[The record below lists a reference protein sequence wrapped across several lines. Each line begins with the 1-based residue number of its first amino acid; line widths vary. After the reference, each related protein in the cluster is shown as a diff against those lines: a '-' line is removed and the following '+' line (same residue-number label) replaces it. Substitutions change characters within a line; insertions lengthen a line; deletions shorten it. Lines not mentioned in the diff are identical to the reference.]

1 MSGGAIRP
9 STDLASSADRA
20 TARRHILVIKLGAL
34 GDIIQ
39 ALGPFAAIRRHHAE
53 SRITLLTTMPFA
65 DFLRGSAYFDD
76 IWIDRRRPLW
86 DIAALLDLR
95 RRLRAAHFDRVYD
108 LQTSGR
114 SSFYFRLLGPGR
126 RPEWSGIARGCSHP
140 HRNPKRDAMHTI
152 ERHAEQL
159 ADAGLAAAPPPDLS
173 WVRVDPDRLG
183 APAPYVLFVPGGSA
197 HRLEKRWP
205 PARYAELAR
214 RLGAKGYGVIL
225 LGTATER
232 AVMDAIRAATPAAQ
246 DRAGGTSFRDIVG
259 LARRAAGAVGNDTGP
274 MHLIAAAGCPAT
286 VLFSNASDPGLCA
299 PRAAAGAPPVVIL
312 RRSSLADLGAD
323 EVEASLRLRDR

>member
-1 MSGGAIRP
+1 LSGGALRQ
-9 STDLASSADRA
+9 STDLASSAGR
-20 TARRHILVIKLGAL
+20 TSARQHILVIKLGAL
-34 GDIIQ
+34 GDIVQ
-39 ALGPFAAIRRHHAE
+39 ALGPFAAIRRHHAT

-86 DIAALLDLR
+86 DIAALFDLR
-95 RRLRAAHFDRVYD
+95 RRLRAVHFDRVYD

-114 SSFYFRLLGPGR
+114 SSFYFCLFGPGR

-140 HRNPKRDAMHTI
+140 HRNPNRDAMHTI
-152 ERHAEQL
+152 ERQAEQL
-159 ADAGLAAAPPPDLS
+159 ADAGLAPPPPPDLS
-173 WVRVDPDRLG
+173 WVHVDSDRLG
-183 APAPYVLFVPGGSA
+183 ASAPYVLFAPGGSA
-197 HRLEKRWP
+197 HRQEKRWP
-205 PARYAELAR
+205 AERYAELAR
-214 RLGAKGYGVIL
+214 RLGARGYGVVL

-232 AVMDAIRAATPAAQ
+232 AVMDGIRATAPAAE
-246 DRAGGTSFRDIVG
+246 DLAGGTSFRDIVG

-274 MHLIAAAGCPAT
+274 MHLIAASGCPAT
-286 VLFSNASDPGLCA
+286 VLFSNASDPSLCA

-323 EVEASLRLRDR
+323 EVETSLRLRGR